1 MATTSKERVEAVRKR
16 KDEYRHMRD
25 ALIRIALA
33 YETSDADRIA
43 AINTIYKIDSSDI
56 PYPNL

>member
-1 MATTSKERVEAVRKR
+1 
-16 KDEYRHMRD
+16 MRD

-43 AINTIYKIDSSDI
+43 AINTIYMIDSSDI